1 MHLRGEVQQEEQFT
15 FMDSKGEI
23 EKPSSALAA
32 LEDDDIERNLHDGFY
47 KYTGYNTKNS
57 PTKKRTQ
64 RLGFSG
70 RSDSV

>member
-32 LEDDDIERNLHDGFY
+32 LEDDDIERNLHDGFL
-47 KYTGYNTKNS
+47 KINTKNEQF
-57 PTKKRTQ
+57 K
-64 RLGFSG
+64 LGFSG
-70 RSDSV
+70 RSETV